1 MTVLFRLAQWHALA
15 KLRVHTEFTLDA
27 LGKITS
33 VVGRDL
39 RKFRDTTCA
48 AFNTVELP
56 CEAAARRR
64 RKDSDKA
71 KNPSSAKTAKTR
83 TTKKI
88 FNLLTYKFHAL
99 GDYLDTIRSFGTTD
113 SYTTQIVCTS
123 CIPSLFAPHA
133 SLGGTRPS
141 IGETAVWANEQ
152 TPGHQTD
159 RKTRAAQGSF
169 ATSCRVSENCSREA
183 RGTLPPRRY
192 VRLRSA
198 SADKP
203 GYASPHLGV
212 PKLCP
217 QHLLHD
223 A

>member
-39 RKFRDTTCA
+39 RKFRDTTCT

-71 KNPSSAKTAKTR
+71 KNPISATITETR

-113 SYTTQIVCTS
+113 SYTTQIVCTL
-123 CIPSLFAPHA
+123 CLPLFAPHL

-141 IGETAVWANEQ
+141 IGETAVWTNKQ

-159 RKTRAAQGSF
+159 RKTRATQGPF
-169 ATSCRVSENCSREA
+169 ATSCRVGENCSGDA
-183 RGTLPPRRY
+183 RGTLSPCWH

-198 SADKP
+198 SSDKP
-203 GYASPHLGV
+203 
-212 PKLCP
+212 
-217 QHLLHD
+217 
-223 A
+223 